1 MISRFCATVSGNGCT
16 YSNTV
21 EFPLVCVITVYA
33 ICRLRIRVCETKNN
47 PHALSPWSWNS
58 TPHLGPCR
66 NSELANRMPL
76 RSADF
81 RRQIHWNLIFYFF
94 HFLTCG
100 SLRLSRR
107 WASELTWEDGRLIV
121 DLRLLA
127 QIEKDTKF
135 RKFSLVRSWPYC
147 GGSSGLKPL
156 RRRAPYPLFKRS
168 RLHCLHVYLTLW
180 HIKLW
185 WR

>member
-1 MISRFCATVSGNGCT
+1 MGLQNPNKQTNKKTWLIGSGGMQSAIISFFPYEIEEIQERKKSLSVRSKCRGESVLGLPMTSG
-16 YSNTV
+16 
-21 EFPLVCVITVYA
+21 PA
-33 ICRLRIRVCETKNN
+33 K
-47 PHALSPWSWNS
+47 
-58 TPHLGPCR
+58 
-66 NSELANRMPL
+66 RMPL

-107 WASELTWEDGRLIV
+107 WASDVTWEDGRLIV

-127 QIEKDTKF
+127 QVEKDTKF